1 MESKKFNKL
10 VTITKRSRLICIEN
24 ELVVT
29 GGERV
34 GKGYTEVGE
43 WEAHRVRCKM
53 SSRMYCT
60 TWGRVPVLCINYK
73 WKANVNSCI
82 IRKKRKGR
90 GGRKEGRKEG
100 KHGVFGH
107 HKANID

>member
-1 MESKKFNKL
+1 M
-10 VTITKRSRLICIEN
+10 
-24 ELVVT
+24 
-29 GGERV
+29 GEAILR
-34 GKGYTEVGE
+34 GE

>member
-1 MESKKFNKL
+1 
-10 VTITKRSRLICIEN
+10 
-24 ELVVT
+24 
-29 GGERV
+29 
-34 GKGYTEVGE
+34 
-43 WEAHRVRCKM
+43 M

-107 HKANID
+107 HKPTLIRPFLAKDCSLFFLMHLFSLEANDFTML